1 MNSYYRMFLVAT
13 LLLQFEAQGQKSK
26 SKEPLPLD
34 PLIRTGVLSNGL
46 TYFIRHNEKPDNR
59 VALRMAV
66 KTGSTMEDDDQQGL
80 AHLIEHMAFNGTKHF
95 AKQDLI
101 NYLEKTGTKFGPH
114 LNAYT
119 SFDETVY
126 MLQVPTD
133 DAEILSNGLLILE
146 DWASGLTFEPK
157 EIDAE
162 RGVVIEEWR
171 TRLGA
176 GERMRNQYWPVLFK
190 DSRYGERLPIG
201 KTDVIKNAPYERLTS
216 FYKEFYRPNNMAI
229 MIIGDIDVDA
239 MEAEIKKRFSSL
251 TNPTKYRENTQF
263 SVPDHR
269 EFRIAT
275 AVDKE
280 ASWTNV
286 ELIYKL
292 PVTVIHTRDDYRY
305 YFLTQLF
312 NGMMNSRFNE
322 LAHSPNPPFANAG
335 AYYSNFVATKN
346 AFTSSAYVLDTGIEK
361 GLKALIT
368 ENNRVKLHGFL
379 PSELERQ
386 KSEILALYENDFRE
400 REKQE
405 SSRYAYELVDHFLRG
420 NAVPGITLEL
430 QMCKEMLASISVA
443 EINQLAKDWITQDGS
458 NCTLIIEAP
467 DKPDLD
473 IPTDPEIRAM
483 FNEPAIQNPK
493 PYEDAVNTTPFF
505 SKQLKKGSVV
515 TKTPHK
521 DFDYSTWTLSN
532 GIEITWKK
540 TDFKADQITIYA
552 MSKGGTGLVNDED
565 FVHLDAAPKIVGVT
579 GLGSYTYPELSK
591 YTTGK
596 IVSIYPYVSDNMETI
611 YGSSSVIDFE
621 LLMQMIHH
629 TMSGVAI
636 EPDAFT
642 SFKNSQESFWK
653 NRELDPNGQFRDS
666 INYYLTGN
674 HLRKRPLTMERVNK
688 TNHQKSI
695 GLFNERFRD
704 ADDFKF
710 FIVGNIDESKLE
722 EYCNTYL
729 AVLPSLPTSDD
740 FHPIDIQPSPTP
752 YSKTVYAGKED
763 KANVQLTYSGQA
775 VFSIRESMMLDALQK
790 LAGIK
795 LRESLR
801 EENSGTYG
809 VNCYGFLKRQPAK
822 GYESTISWQCAP
834 ANVDL
839 LLNAAKKVIAKI
851 KTDGCTEDEITKVKE
866 TLRRDREVNLKEN
879 NYWRTQLVNKEFY
892 GDEIV
897 SDAEFE
903 RILNSISSEKM
914 KSLATTYYDE
924 QALATF
930 ILLPET
936 AKK

>member
-1 MNSYYRMFLVAT
+1 MNSYYR
-13 LLLQFEAQGQKSK
+13 LLLAALVLMQFEALGQQSK
-26 SKEPLPLD
+26 SKEPLQLD
-34 PLIRTGVLSNGL
+34 PLIRSGVLPNGL
-46 TYFIRHNEKPDNR
+46 TYYIRHNEKPDNR

-95 AKQDLI
+95 AKQDLV

-162 RGVVIEEWR
+162 RGVVVEEWR

-201 KTDVIKNAPYERLTS
+201 KTDIIKNAPYERLTS

-229 MIIGDIDVDA
+229 MIVGDIDVDV
-239 MEAEIKKRFSSL
+239 MEAEIKKRFSPL
-251 TNPTKYRENTQF
+251 VNPPSYRENIAF
-263 SVPDHR
+263 DVPDHR

-275 AVDKE
+275 VVDKE

-292 PVTVIHTRDDYRY
+292 PVSVIHTRDDYRFY
-305 YFLTQLF
+305 LMTQLF
-312 NGMMNSRFNE
+312 NGMMNGRFNE
-322 LAHSPNPPFANAG
+322 LAHSSDPPFANAG
-335 AYYSNFVATKN
+335 AYYSSWVATKN
-346 AFTSSAYVLDTGIEK
+346 AFSSSAYVVDSGIEK

-379 PSELERQ
+379 PTELERQ
-386 KSEILALYENDFRE
+386 KNEILAYYENDFRE

-420 NAVPGITLEL
+420 NAVPGISLEL
-430 QMCKEMLASISVA
+430 EMCKEMLSTITIA

-467 DKPDLD
+467 DKADLD

-483 FNEPAIQNPK
+483 FDDPSLKNPK
-493 PYEDAVNTTPFF
+493 PYEDAVNTAPFF
-505 SKQLKKGSVV
+505 SKQLTKGSVV
-515 TKTPHK
+515 SKTKNK
-521 DFDYSTWTLSN
+521 DYDYATWTLSN
-532 GIEITWKK
+532 GIEVIWKK
-540 TDFKADQITIYA
+540 TDFKADQITVYA
-552 MSKGGTGLVNDED
+552 VSKGGTGLVSDAD
-565 FVHLDAAPKIVGVT
+565 FENLDAAPKIAGVT
-579 GLGSYTYPELSK
+579 GLGPYTYPELNK

-596 IVSIYPYVSDNMETI
+596 IVSLYPYVSENLETVF
-611 YGSSSVIDFE
+611 GTSSVKDFE

-629 TMSGVAI
+629 SMSGIAV

-653 NRELDPNGQFRDS
+653 NRALDPNGQFRDT

-674 HLRKRPLTMERVNK
+674 HPRKRPLTMERVNR

-695 GLFNERFRD
+695 ELYNARFRD

-710 FIVGNIDESKLE
+710 FFVGNMDEAKLE
-722 EYCNTYL
+722 EYCILYL
-729 AVLPSLPTSDD
+729 GTLQSQPTSDE
-740 FHPIDIQPSPTP
+740 FRPTDIQPTQTP
-752 YSKTVYAGKED
+752 YTKTVYAGTED
-763 KANVQLTYSGQA
+763 KANVQLTYSGSA
-775 VFSIRESMMLDALQK
+775 TFSISESMMLDALQK
-790 LAGIK
+790 LASIK

-809 VNCYGFLKRQPAK
+809 VNCYGYLKRQPAK

-839 LLNAAKKVIAKI
+839 LLSAAKKVIAKI
-851 KTDGCTEDEITKVKE
+851 QTEGCTEDEITKVKE

-879 NYWRTQLVNKEFY
+879 NYWRGQLVNKMFY
-892 GDEIV
+892 GDEIL
-897 SDAEFE
+897 SDAEFD
-903 RILNSISSEKM
+903 RILSGINSDKM
-914 KSLATTYYDE
+914 KSLAATYYE
-924 QALATF
+924 PNALATF
-930 ILLPET
+930 IHMPET

>member
-1 MNSYYRMFLVAT
+1 MGIL
-13 LLLQFEAQGQKSK
+13 LLLQFEAQSQNSPSK
-26 SKEPLPLD
+26 DPLPLD
-34 PLIRTGVLSNGL
+34 PLIRTGVLPNGL

-66 KTGSTMEDDDQQGL
+66 KTGSTMEDDNQQGL

-95 AKQDLI
+95 AKQDLVS
-101 NYLEKTGTKFGPH
+101 YLEKTGTKFGPH

-133 DAEILSNGLLILE
+133 DPEILSNGLLILE
-146 DWASGLTFEPK
+146 DWASGLSFEPK

-162 RGVVIEEWR
+162 RGVVVEEWR

-201 KTDVIKNAPYERLTS
+201 KTDVIKNAPYERLTT

-239 MEAEIKKRFSSL
+239 MEAEIKKRFTPL
-251 TNPTKYRENTQF
+251 VNPPKYRENIPF
-263 SVPDHR
+263 EVPDHSD
-269 EFRIAT
+269 FRIAT

-280 ASWTNV
+280 ATWTNV

-292 PVTVIHTRDDYRY
+292 PTTVIRTREDYRY
-305 YFLTQLF
+305 YLMTQLF
-312 NGMMNSRFNE
+312 NGMINARFNE
-322 LAHSPNPPFANAG
+322 LAHSSNPPFAQAG
-335 AYYSNFVATKN
+335 AYYSSWVATKN
-346 AFTSSAYVLDTGIEK
+346 AFSSSAYVVDSGIET
-361 GLKALIT
+361 GLRALIT

-379 PSELERQ
+379 ASELDRQ
-386 KSEILALYENDFRE
+386 KQEILAYYENDYRE

-405 SSRYAYELVDHFLRG
+405 SSRYAFELVDHFLRG
-420 NAVPGITLEL
+420 NAVPGINLEL
-430 QMCKEMLASISVA
+430 EMCKDMLSGISIT
-443 EINQLAKDWITQDGS
+443 ELNQLAKQWISQDGS

-483 FNEPAIQNPK
+483 FDNPEIKNPK
-493 PYEDAVNTTPFF
+493 PYVDAVNTTPFF
-505 SKQLKKGSVV
+505 NKQLTKGSVV
-515 TKTPHK
+515 KKTPQK
-521 DFDYSTWTLSN
+521 DYDYATWTLSN
-532 GIEITWKK
+532 GIEVNWKK
-540 TDFKADQITIYA
+540 TDFKADQITVYA
-552 MSKGGTGLVNDED
+552 MSKGGTGMVNDENFD
-565 FVHLDAAPKIVGVT
+565 HLDAASKIVGVT
-579 GLGSYTYPELSK
+579 GLGSYSYPELGK

-596 IVSIYPYVSDNMETI
+596 IVSLYPAVSENLETI
-611 YGSSSVIDFE
+611 FGSSSVNDFE

-629 TMSGVAI
+629 TMSGVPV
-636 EPDAFT
+636 ESDAYT

-653 NRELDPNGQFRDS
+653 NRALDPNGQFRDT

-674 HLRKRPLTMERVNK
+674 HPRKRPLNMDRVNRV
-688 TNHQKSI
+688 NHQKSI
-695 GLFNERFRD
+695 ALFNERFRD

-710 FIVGNIDESKLE
+710 FIIGNVDEAKLE
-722 EYCNTYL
+722 SYCTTYL
-729 AVLPSLPTSDD
+729 ATLPSLPASED
-740 FHPIDIQPSPTP
+740 FHPQDIQPATTP

-763 KANVQLTYSGQA
+763 KANVQLTYSGPA
-775 VFSIRESMMLDALQK
+775 AFSISESMMLDALQK
-790 LAGIK
+790 LASIK

-809 VNCYGFLKRQPAK
+809 VNCYGYLKRQPAK

-834 ANVDL
+834 SNVEL
-839 LLNAAKKVIAKI
+839 LMNAASKVIAKI
-851 KTDGCTEDEITKVKE
+851 KSEGCTADEITKVKE

-879 NYWRTQLVNKEFY
+879 NYWRGQLVNKAFY
-892 GDEIV
+892 GDDIL
-897 SDAEFE
+897 SDAEFD
-903 RILNSISSEKM
+903 RILSMLSAEKM
-914 KSLATTYYDE
+914 KSLASTYYSDK
-924 QALATF
+924 ALASF

-936 AKK
+936 SKK